1 VCSRVTSCA
10 GVNDSNAS
18 AAGRQWHRDLCRRWC
33 HQRSRGRNQ
42 AQVYVSLTKTIRY
55 SRLKIDSSDTLTHAN
70 PLWLSR
76 FQVSGLSGAGWTHYS
91 SYSLLCYECTS
102 RSTMYQCTM
111 YNVPETSKN
120 NREERNKGSMSVGNT
135 VWFSKQWFNFFV
147 VDLVLTWEVL
157 KGVYFVKWDG
167 EERLD
172 TISQ

>member
-1 VCSRVTSCA
+1 
-10 GVNDSNAS
+10 
-18 AAGRQWHRDLCRRWC
+18 
-33 HQRSRGRNQ
+33 
-42 AQVYVSLTKTIRY
+42 
-55 SRLKIDSSDTLTHAN
+55 
-70 PLWLSR
+70 
-76 FQVSGLSGAGWTHYS
+76 
-91 SYSLLCYECTS
+91 
-102 RSTMYQCTM
+102 MYQCTM

-172 TISQ
+172 TMSQ

>member
-1 VCSRVTSCA
+1 MCSRVTSCA

-76 FQVSGLSGAGWTHYS
+76 SPD
-91 SYSLLCYECTS
+91 SLVLACWRWLDPLFFLFFVMLRVYES
-102 RSTMYQCTM
+102 IDNVPM

-120 NREERNKGSMSVGNT
+120 NREEQNKGQGKHAS
-135 VWFSKQWFNFFV
+135 
-147 VDLVLTWEVL
+147 
-157 KGVYFVKWDG
+157 
-167 EERLD
+167 R
-172 TISQ
+172 